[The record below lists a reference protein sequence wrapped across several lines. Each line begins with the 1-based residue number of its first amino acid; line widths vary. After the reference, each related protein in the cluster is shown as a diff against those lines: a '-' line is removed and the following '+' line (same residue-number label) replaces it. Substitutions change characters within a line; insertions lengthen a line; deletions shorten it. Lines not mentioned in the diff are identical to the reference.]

1 MFSERLPVF
10 MREMVDYSLR
20 STNESMVES
29 GDLVGSRDF
38 SGVLSLLIL
47 VQLINSYVIM
57 DHFLFLEAE
66 ESYQKLPSYISH
78 SST

>member
-20 STNESMVES
+20 STNERIVES
-29 GDLVGSRDF
+29 GDLVGSRDL

-47 VQLINSYVIM
+47 VQLIIVM
-57 DHFLFLEAE
+57 L
-66 ESYQKLPSYISH
+66 
-78 SST
+78 